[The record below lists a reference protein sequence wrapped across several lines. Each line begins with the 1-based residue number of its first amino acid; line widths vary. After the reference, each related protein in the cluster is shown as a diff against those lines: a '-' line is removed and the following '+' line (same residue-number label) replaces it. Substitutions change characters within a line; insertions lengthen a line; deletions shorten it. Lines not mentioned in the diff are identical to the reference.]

1 MIQQDESLV
10 KVIFIDDLAIII
22 IIGVSD
28 NSIVCHHYL
37 VHAVPVV
44 RHSIRPA
51 LVMADC
57 VDLN

>member
-1 MIQQDESLV
+1 VIQQDESLV

-22 IIGVSD
+22 IGVSD
-28 NSIVCHHYL
+28 YSIVCHHYL

-57 VDLN
+57 VDVN

>member
-1 MIQQDESLV
+1 MIQQDENLV
-10 KVIFIDDLAIII
+10 KVVFIDDLAVI

-37 VHAVPVV
+37 VQAVPVV

-57 VDLN
+57 VDVN

>member
-1 MIQQDESLV
+1 VIQQDESLV
-10 KVIFIDDLAIII
+10 KVIFIDDLAII

-57 VDLN
+57 ADVN